1 MVCDGPRAA
10 GPRGRE
16 GVDVASGGARAIPT
30 EAQQTDACG
39 SRFGPT
45 SAPAH
50 ARTAAPPPRAGT
62 GSRSLPAC
70 GTPPGLGTRKT
81 GSPHDDPRS
90 GRSLH
95 QPEEKS
101 SERRMPETG
110 VRGHRL

>member
-45 SAPAH
+45 SAPAR
-50 ARTAAPPPRAGT
+50 ARTGGPTSQGRDRQPVTASLRDTVRPGDQKDRLSPR
-62 GSRSLPAC
+62 
-70 GTPPGLGTRKT
+70 
-81 GSPHDDPRS
+81 
-90 GRSLH
+90 
-95 QPEEKS
+95 
-101 SERRMPETG
+101 
-110 VRGHRL
+110 